1 MSALEKLAA
10 FVSTFRPDYRLM
22 EEVRLHVAD
31 TLGAWIAATRT
42 DEGKLLTRYRRTGT
56 GPQDR
61 IAINCALARLSEVDD
76 IHLASMITPGSII
89 VPSAMTMASVMPHL
103 DSMDVAAA
111 IVGGYEAMIR
121 VGAAIDG
128 PSVLYR
134 GIWPTYFTAPLGVA
148 AVASRL
154 MQLDT
159 RDTLQALAT
168 AVIMMTPGTG
178 HHAAQSTARW
188 FVVGQAAARGLTA
201 ALSARSGFTSD
212 PRLVEGE
219 FMKGVYGLTPNA
231 ALIEK
236 GFGEPALSQVSFKPW
251 CAARQTMA
259 ATQALKEIMEEGV
272 SVSDITGIE
281 VSVLPPHLKM
291 IDHGVTTGDRFSY
304 LTSLH
309 YNMAVA
315 ALAPDA
321 AFALS
326 GLEHLPREFPDFMSL
341 IKVSA
346 VDGLPPEYPK
356 AWPAKITVTTTTGRH
371 ERSVTHVPGDPA
383 RPFGEAD
390 LRRKFRKLVEPVPAD
405 QADEMFT
412 RALEALDE
420 PSGLPRDIEMIDPDR

>member
-1 MSALEKLAA
+1 
-10 FVSTFRPDYRLM
+10 
-22 EEVRLHVAD
+22 
-31 TLGAWIAATRT
+31 
-42 DEGKLLTRYRRTGT
+42 
-56 GPQDR
+56 
-61 IAINCALARLSEVDD
+61 
-76 IHLASMITPGSII
+76 
-89 VPSAMTMASVMPHL
+89 
-103 DSMDVAAA
+103 
-111 IVGGYEAMIR
+111 
-121 VGAAIDG
+121 
-128 PSVLYR
+128 
-134 GIWPTYFTAPLGVA
+134 
-148 AVASRL
+148 
-154 MQLDT
+154 
-159 RDTLQALAT
+159 
-168 AVIMMTPGTG
+168 MMTPGTG
-178 HHAAQSTARW
+178 HHAAPSTARW

-272 SVSDITGIE
+272 AASDITGIE
-281 VSVLPPHLKM
+281 VSVLAPHLKM
-291 IDHGVTTGDRFSY
+291 IDHGVTSGDRFSH

-321 AFALS
+321 AYALS
-326 GLEHLPREFPDFMSL
+326 GLEALPAEFPDFMSR

-346 VDGLPPEYPK
+346 TDALPPEYPK
-356 AWPAKITVTTTTGRH
+356 AWPAKITVTTATGRH

-383 RPFGEAD
+383 RPFGEAE
-390 LRRKFRKLVEPVPAD
+390 LRRKFQKLVAPVPAD
-405 QADEMFT
+405 QADGMFT